1 MVDLHHQVPI
11 NASPAKVYAAIATS
25 EGNRGW
31 WTADSTVDSKIGGDA
46 TFGFDQR
53 GTVFHMTINKLSDRE
68 VVMSCRGDPAEWNG
82 TTLAWRI
89 EGAGNQT
96 TPLQLEVHDRLLR
109 LVQLDVGTL
118 DVPPQGLCGDWQ
130 ASAAV
135 EGVTE
140 IMPDILH
147 RVGIDA
153 KPERVFAVLTT
164 IRRRAPL
171 VAKQADRQR
180 GRRRTNSAL
189 SRATSSVRNRRSYI
203 ASGRTRSSHRARIF
217 P

>member
-68 VVMSCRGDPAEWNG
+68 VVMSCSGDPAEWNG

-89 EGAGNQT
+89 EGAANQT
-96 TPLQLEVHDRLLR
+96 TLRFTHCNWRSMTDFCASCNSMWGRLMFR
-109 LVQLDVGTL
+109 LKDYAETGK
-118 DVPPQGLCGDWQ
+118 PAPQWK
-130 ASAAV
+130 
-135 EGVTE
+135 E
-140 IMPDILH
+140 
-147 RVGIDA
+147 
-153 KPERVFAVLTT
+153 
-164 IRRRAPL
+164 
-171 VAKQADRQR
+171 
-180 GRRRTNSAL
+180 
-189 SRATSSVRNRRSYI
+189 
-203 ASGRTRSSHRARIF
+203 
-217 P
+217 